1 MTNYLALI
9 RKADFTDLFKYGK
22 LHINNDMKTDF
33 SCPVEELPSHPE
45 IFFNLTYFAN
55 SFDSAFAYLI
65 IHYVKASSEGLA
77 NDVNIEEVQNVYP
90 LDFES
95 KEAFAMSFDERIR
108 IEDPIW
114 PESVWNLQK
123 QQQFNDCQKGAT
135 NLRKILGF
143 TSSDQECKKIIS
155 DDIVREVVNE
165 LYDEKRPSGEL
176 SIWVYLLR
184 YERHSYYPQTT
195 LGYFMDMVNV
205 VCNRMGMREVWED
218 DIKNTQIFM
227 LLDSLRNKYPKAQ
240 YEQIYQF
247 LIDNPATQGFYKKID
262 EFESRVEFSK
272 VATLFL
278 ILRNRYKEDFVYE
291 EDFIKY
297 SKKFGFEFELAVY
310 LLGIVKGHEHTYDC
324 MYDMLPLPIFK
335 KTAKTHITNES
346 GWKPFIDNIQS
357 QDEFQNK
364 NPESPISESP
374 NERNLISSKLGADRI
389 PDSSEVKEPQVQE
402 PAEVVDSSVQESSVQ
417 QEVPVQEPAEVVDSS
432 VQEPSV
438 QQEAPVQE
446 PAEVVESSVQEP
458 SVQQEAPVQEPAEVV
473 ESSVQEPSVQQE
485 APVQEPAEVVESSVQ
500 EASVQQDAPVQEP
513 DSLSQSSDDKD
524 LFGEDTIKYPIY
536 MRKPTGGRPRKI
548 KNEKDYA
555 KKHYKNLLDGYT
567 IESNE

>member
-33 SCPVEELPSHPE
+33 SCPVEDLPSHPE
-45 IFFNLTYFAN
+45 IFFNLTHFAN

-65 IHYVKASSEGLA
+65 IHYVKVSSQGLA

-108 IEDPIW
+108 IENPIW
-114 PESVWNLQK
+114 PESVWSLQK
-123 QQQFNDCQKGAT
+123 QQHFNDCQKGAD

-143 TSSDQECKKIIS
+143 TNSDQECKAIIS

-165 LYDEKRPSGEL
+165 LYDEKRPSGDL
-176 SIWVYLLR
+176 PIWVYLLR

-227 LLDSLRNKYPKAQ
+227 LLDSLRNKHPKAQ

-247 LIDNPATQGFYKKID
+247 LIDNPATQGFFKKID

-291 EDFIKY
+291 EDFISY

-335 KTAKTHITNES
+335 KAIKTHITNEK
-346 GWKPFIDNIQS
+346 GWEHFIENSQVEIQN
-357 QDEFQNK
+357 E
-364 NPESPISESP
+364 NPKTPMSESS
-374 NERNLISSKLGADRI
+374 NEDNLIPSKLGTDNG
-389 PDSSEVKEPQVQE
+389 DNMQE
-402 PAEVVDSSVQESSVQ
+402 TVVQ
-417 QEVPVQEPAEVVDSS
+417 QEVPAQEPTEAADSSAQKPVVQQEVPAQEPTEAANSSAQEPAVQQEVPAQEPTEATDSSAQEPAVQQEVPAQGPTEAANSS
-432 VQEPSV
+432 VQEQSV
-438 QQEAPVQE
+438 LQEAPAQE
-446 PAEVVESSVQEP
+446 Q
-458 SVQQEAPVQEPAEVV
+458 
-473 ESSVQEPSVQQE
+473 
-485 APVQEPAEVVESSVQ
+485 
-500 EASVQQDAPVQEP
+500 
-513 DSLSQSSDDKD
+513 DSLSQYSDNKD
-524 LFGEDTIKYPIY
+524 LFGEDKIRYPIY
-536 MRKPTGGRPRKI
+536 MRKKPGGRPRTI
-548 KNEKDYA
+548 KNDKDYA
-555 KKHYKNLLDGYT
+555 KNHYKNLLDGYT
-567 IESNE
+567 IESYD

>member
-65 IHYVKASSEGLA
+65 IHYFKASSEGLA

-123 QQQFNDCQKGAT
+123 QQQFNDCQKGAA

-184 YERHSYYPQTT
+184 YERHSHYPQTT

-247 LIDNPATQGFYKKID
+247 LIDNPATQGFFKKID

-291 EDFIKY
+291 EDFISY

-310 LLGIVKGHEHTYDC
+310 LLGIFKGHEHTYDC

-335 KTAKTHITNES
+335 KTDKTHITNDKGREHLIEKS
-346 GWKPFIDNIQS
+346 QVEIQN
-357 QDEFQNK
+357 E
-364 NPESPISESP
+364 NPKTPISESP
-374 NERNLISSKLGADRI
+374 NDNNLIPSKLGAESGDNM
-389 PDSSEVKEPQVQE
+389 QE
-402 PAEVVDSSVQESSVQ
+402 PAAQQDVLAQEPTEAVDSSVREPAVQQEVLAQEPTETVDSSIQEIAVQ
-417 QEVPVQEPAEVVDSS
+417 QEVPAQE
-432 VQEPSV
+432 Q
-438 QQEAPVQE
+438 
-446 PAEVVESSVQEP
+446 
-458 SVQQEAPVQEPAEVV
+458 
-473 ESSVQEPSVQQE
+473 
-485 APVQEPAEVVESSVQ
+485 
-500 EASVQQDAPVQEP
+500 
-513 DSLSQSSDDKD
+513 DSLSQNSDNKD
-524 LFGEDTIKYPIY
+524 LFGEDKIRYPIY
-536 MRKPTGGRPRKI
+536 MRKKPGGRPRTI
-548 KNEKDYA
+548 KNDRDYA
-555 KKHYKNLLDGYT
+555 KNHYKNLRDGYI
-567 IESNE
+567 IESYD

>member
-65 IHYVKASSEGLA
+65 IHYVKASSKGLA

-90 LDFES
+90 LDLES

-123 QQQFNDCQKGAT
+123 QQQFNDCQKGAA

-227 LLDSLRNKYPKAQ
+227 LLDSLRNKNPKAQ

-272 VATLFL
+272 VAILFL
-278 ILRNRYKEDFVYE
+278 ILRGRYKEDFVYE
-291 EDFIKY
+291 EDFINY

-364 NPESPISESP
+364 NPESPISESF
-374 NERNLISSKLGADRI
+374 NERNLIPSKLGADSI
-389 PDSSEVKEPQVQE
+389 PDSSEVKEPQ
-402 PAEVVDSSVQESSVQ
+402 
-417 QEVPVQEPAEVVDSS
+417 VQEPAEVVDSS

-446 PAEVVESSVQEP
+446 P
-458 SVQQEAPVQEPAEVV
+458 
-473 ESSVQEPSVQQE
+473 
-485 APVQEPAEVVESSVQ
+485 
-500 EASVQQDAPVQEP
+500 

-524 LFGEDTIKYPIY
+524 LFGKDTIKYPIY
-536 MRKPTGGRPRKI
+536 MRKPTGGRPRII

-567 IESNE
+567 KESNE